1 MVKQQEENFSSNTN
15 KINFTKAPTFKQSN
29 HPFIHISE
37 SEIKNNIPFIPK
49 ALKLQNNLSR
59 KNGNV
64 IQNKNFEENKFL
76 TNGLNKL
83 LIPMNNTNNNYRKNS
98 AGAESYSTCDEMSP
112 VKTKK
117 NKENKDKKTFP
128 KKNKKKKGN
137 KSPFKGEAKDFKIKY
152 KTELCKYYEC
162 NGYCIYGDKCAYAHG
177 KENLRSKVTNTTAY
191 RTKKC
196 SQFFEQ
202 GYCPYGNRCQFAHQ
216 LKSNIINNPYD
227 KGMSYTKILETI
239 SKLENAGN
247 IKKLVE
253 KPRLPIF
260 EEICKEEEGNGSRL
274 LDDIK
279 KLGQTG
285 LYKRIDNY
293 H

>member
-1 MVKQQEENFSSNTN
+1 MVKQQEKNFS
-15 KINFTKAPTFKQSN
+15 TKANELNYSYSPEFNQNNQTY
-29 HPFIHISE
+29 IHLSE
-37 SEIKNNIPFIPK
+37 SQIKNNIPFIPK
-49 ALKLQNNLSR
+49 ALKFQQNKNQN
-59 KNGNV
+59 NGNV
-64 IQNKNFEENKFL
+64 LQNINLEEKFKSNDINKII
-76 TNGLNKL
+76 
-83 LIPMNNTNNNYRKNS
+83 IPMNNTSDNHRKNS

-112 VKTKK
+112 VKPKKTK
-117 NKENKDKKTFP
+117 EKKTFP

-162 NGYCIYGDKCAYAHG
+162 NGYCKYGDKCAYAHG
-177 KENLRSKVTNTTAY
+177 IENLRSKVTNTTAY

-196 SQFFEQ
+196 TQFFEQ

-227 KGMSYTKILETI
+227 KGMTYTKILETI
-239 SKLENAGN
+239 SKLENVGN

-253 KPRLPIF
+253 KPRLAIF
-260 EEICKEEEGNGSRL
+260 EEICKNEEGNESRL

-279 KLGQTG
+279 KLSKSG
-285 LYKRIDNY
+285 LYKRVDNQN
-293 H
+293 

>member
-1 MVKQQEENFSSNTN
+1 MNYSYSPEFNQNNQTY
-15 KINFTKAPTFKQSN
+15 
-29 HPFIHISE
+29 IHLSE
-37 SEIKNNIPFIPK
+37 SQIKNNIPFIPK
-49 ALKLQNNLSR
+49 ALKFKHNNNQN
-59 KNGNV
+59 NGNV
-64 IQNKNFEENKFL
+64 LQNINLEEKFKSNDINKII
-76 TNGLNKL
+76 
-83 LIPMNNTNNNYRKNS
+83 IPMNNTSDNHRKNS

-112 VKTKK
+112 VKPKKTK
-117 NKENKDKKTFP
+117 EKKTFP

-162 NGYCIYGDKCAYAHG
+162 NGYCKYGDKCAYAHG
-177 KENLRSKVTNTTAY
+177 IENLRSKVTNTTAY

-196 SQFFEQ
+196 TQFFEQ

-227 KGMSYTKILETI
+227 KGMTYTKILETI
-239 SKLENAGN
+239 SKLENVGN

-253 KPRLPIF
+253 KPRLAIF
-260 EEICKEEEGNGSRL
+260 EEICKDEEGNESRL

-279 KLGQTG
+279 KLNKSG
-285 LYKRIDNY
+285 LYKRVDNQN
-293 H
+293 